1 MSEQTTKEPAQL
13 KDQVQT
19 GIQMRADVVRDVIK
33 NAEAMGRV
41 DAEGGDLI
49 YWLYSYGQENRLTWA
64 QLAEKVRMS
73 QTTVHQVLH
82 GNYQAADWSNVI
94 KAIRIFQR
102 AVQEDEKRKDIGFI
116 QTSIAKTVFD
126 VCGSALNLGMPGYI
140 YGASQIGKTTALLE
154 FQRTHNHGR
163 TKYLRLG
170 SRWTKS
176 RVVRE
181 LARVCKCFSRT
192 ATIAELEDR
201 ILGSLTNYNLLIIDE
216 FHLAIETTSDQ
227 NSKEIVEYFRE
238 VYDNTKCGMVI
249 AATKVGLAGLE
260 QGKNKMLFDQFR
272 RRGIVKVVL
281 PDVPPLKDINAIAR
295 SFELPVPSGRLLA
308 DVKLLLKMRGL
319 NVFIKYLQAAY
330 ALCKSSEQEFGWD
343 AYEAVEKKFAALANM
358 PSDY

>member
-1 MSEQTTKEPAQL
+1 MSEQTTKKPEQL

-19 GIQMRADVVRDVIK
+19 GIQMRADMVRDVIK
-33 NAEAMGRV
+33 NAEAVGRV

-94 KAIRIFQR
+94 KAIRIFQKQ
-102 AVQEDEKRKDIGFI
+102 VQEEEKRKDIGFI
-116 QTSIAKTVFD
+116 ETSIAKTVFD

-154 FQRTHNHGR
+154 FQRMHNHGR

-170 SRWTKS
+170 SRWTKA

-181 LARVCKCFSRT
+181 LARVCKCFSAHANT
-192 ATIAELEDR
+192 AELEDR
-201 ILGSLTNYNLLIIDE
+201 VQGSLTNYNLLIVDE

-238 VYDNTKCGMVI
+238 VYDRTKCGLVL

-281 PDVPPLKDINAIAR
+281 PDVPPVTDIGAIAR
-295 SFELPVPSGRLLA
+295 SFDLEPPTGKLLA
-308 DVKLLLKMRGL
+308 DIKLLLKMRGL

-330 ALCKSSEQEFGWD
+330 AVCKDGGKEFGWD
-343 AYEAVEKKFAALANM
+343 AYLAVERQFAALANM